1 MLPLWWSIM
10 DEQRE
15 LWHVKPLREA
25 EEEEQSGDGREEPK
39 KEMAAE
45 NLIMVLFKKYI
56 YCCWIPQRMR
66 RRAITEGANAA
77 RLA

>member
-25 EEEEQSGDGREEPK
+25 EEEEQGSDGREEPK

-45 NLIMVLFKKYI
+45 NLIMVLFRKIHLLLLDSTAHEVKGYHWR
-56 YCCWIPQRMR
+56 C
-66 RRAITEGANAA
+66 
-77 RLA
+77 